1 MFAGINEKQK
11 IKLYIVTTI
20 YTYKEGTNENILKV
34 KFYFKFL
41 YIFPLKS

>member
-11 IKLYIVTTI
+11 KNYVVTII